1 MLASKRMTRNPV
13 SASPDLPLAEALR
26 LAREHRIRHL
36 PVVSGG
42 EVVGIVSDRDL
53 RLALPSPLAP
63 SGDDTAAVERTPIER
78 VMTREVVTIGPYDSV
93 EDAAKLMHR
102 HRIGA
107 LPVVDAHGALLGM
120 LSESDVLAAFAEM
133 LGPPGASSRLE
144 LALPDRPGEL
154 ARAMGI
160 LGADLGLNVCS
171 LLVPPGRAGG
181 ERIVIVHVATIDPR
195 EAVAALEGAGY
206 RVGWPSLE
214 MDLRRGAPA

>member
-1 MLASKRMTRNPV
+1 MLVSKRMTRDPV

-26 LAREHRIRHL
+26 VLRGHRVRHL
-36 PVVSGG
+36 PVVAGG
-42 EVVGIVSDRDL
+42 EVVGIVTDRDL
-53 RLALPSPLAP
+53 RLALPSPLSA
-63 SGDDTAAVERTPIER
+63 GGADAEAVERTPVSR
-78 VMTREVVTIGPYDSV
+78 LMTRGVVTIGPYDSV

-102 HRIGA
+102 HRIGG

-120 LSESDVLAAFAEM
+120 LSETDVLDAFAEM

-160 LGADLGLNVCS
+160 IGAELGLNICS
-171 LLVPPGRAGG
+171 LMVPPGRHG
-181 ERIVIVHVATIDPR
+181 ERRIAIVHLATIDPR
-195 EAVAALEGAGY
+195 EMIAALEAAGY
-206 RVGWPSLE
+206 QVGWPSLE

>member
-1 MLASKRMTRNPV
+1 MLVSTRMTRNPV

-26 LAREHRIRHL
+26 LAREHRVRHL
-36 PVVSGG
+36 PVVAGG

-53 RLALPSPLAP
+53 RLALPSPL
-63 SGDDTAAVERTPIER
+63 STGGGDAAEVERAPVSR
-78 VMTREVVTIGPYDSV
+78 VMTREVVTIGPYDAV

-107 LPVVDAHGALLGM
+107 LPVVDARGALLGM

-144 LALPDRPGEL
+144 IELPDRPGEL

-160 LGADLGLNVCS
+160 IGADLGLNVCS
-171 LLVPPGRAGG
+171 LLVPPGRG
-181 ERIVIVHVATIDPR
+181 RRVVIVHVATIDPR
-195 EAVAALEGAGY
+195 EVIGALEAAGY

-214 MDLRRGAPA
+214 MDLRTGAPA